1 MQWRGRAR
9 LVATALAVGV
19 VVGLVAVPLFAAFGF
34 SPRGA
39 AGTVFA
45 LGTLAFGF
53 GLVGW
58 SGSIIL
64 GDAVEIRDSLLG
76 KDSDWTEP
84 KSRRAMVRVGSFGF
98 GVMLGSSVAEV
109 VVVGV

>member
-1 MQWRGRAR
+1 MHWRGRAR
-9 LVATALAVGV
+9 LVATALAVGA
-19 VVGLVAVPLFAAFGF
+19 VVGLVAVPLFVALGF

-64 GDAVEIRDSLLG
+64 GDAVAVREGLLG
-76 KDSDWTEP
+76 KNSDWTEA

-98 GVMLGSSVAEV
+98 GVMLGSSLAEV
-109 VVVGV
+109 VAVGV

>member
-1 MQWRGRAR
+1 MGWRGRAR
-9 LVATALAVGV
+9 LVAVSLAAGLVVGTAGVPLAVAL
-19 VVGLVAVPLFAAFGF
+19 GL
-34 SPRGA
+34 SQRGA

-76 KDSDWTEP
+76 KNSDWTES
-84 KSRRAMVRVGSFGF
+84 KSRRAMVRVGGFGF

-109 VVVGV
+109 VVYGV